1 MTDPI
6 MPMNGHCNLPAAFA
20 GLNDYPQFIIW
31 RREWNALE
39 GKWTKRPT
47 SPHTGRTCDSQ
58 DPKEWLDYEG
68 AYAACLR
75 HKADGVGFVF
85 TVSDPFWFLDLDHHF
100 KDGAWSK
107 RATSLSALLSGA
119 AIEVSSSGD
128 GLHIIGTGARPAH
141 GCVNKL
147 EALELY
153 SHGRFCALTFTSC
166 SGDVMCDKSAE
177 ITQVAEG
184 FFPPGVE
191 TDVANWTDEPA
202 EDWGGPVDDDALIK
216 KLLRSRSVDSI
227 LGSPD
232 GKAAV
237 TFRDLWECN
246 EDVLAERWP
255 DRNRSF
261 DHSGADQSLA
271 VRLARATGNDCER
284 VERLMRDSQLARDKW
299 ELRPHWL
306 RVTILKACALVGD
319 TYWKKKP
326 QPPPVIPP
334 PPRPG
339 HATDDLG
346 AGAMLADKSNHLY
359 LEMMLRG
366 LAQSIQYDEFSSVI
380 LLNGEKVTDN
390 AARQLFMDLRATI
403 GMPVTRQLFDE
414 VFHYMAWKNRFHPMR
429 EYFDTCQPAWDG
441 VDRCETWL
449 IDAAGAD
456 DTPFVRAVSRIF
468 LVAAVRR
475 VRDPGCKYDEL
486 LTLEGPQGLLKSSM
500 LLALCPRPE
509 FFTDCITLGMS
520 SKELMENLQGVLI
533 AEIPELNQFGTSAIA
548 HVKAMLS
555 RQRDK
560 ARLAYAHYPD
570 TIGRQCVMAG
580 TVNEDDWLRDP
591 TGNRRFWPVR
601 CHKHADIA
609 WIEANRDQLWAEAA
623 AREMAG
629 ESIRLEESLWAAAGA
644 EQAKR
649 MADDPFADV
658 LDEKLG
664 DLHGF
669 IGSSLIW
676 TLLGVPIERRP
687 AQQKRM
693 GDAMRRNGW
702 ERKKLTGFE
711 GRGWKYWRGHHE
723 SEITLETVSGAM
735 QGQLADVVPIMPV
748 KETGK

>member
-20 GLNDYPQFIIW
+20 GLNDYPQFILYRTVW
-31 RREWNALE
+31 SAAK
-39 GKWTKRPT
+39 GKMEKLPV
-47 SPHTGRTCDSQ
+47 SPHTGNVCDAH
-58 DPKEWLDYEG
+58 DPAQWMRYED
-68 AYAACLR
+68 AYQACLR
-75 HKADGVGFVF
+75 FNQNGVGYVF
-85 TVSDPFWFLDLDHHF
+85 TEHDPFWFLDPDKCF
-100 KDGAWSK
+100 QDGDWTPLAK
-107 RATSLSALLSGA
+107 RLSAQLAGA
-119 AIEVSSSGD
+119 GLEVSGSGK
-128 GLHIIGTGARPAH
+128 GLHLIGSGTVPPHSSRNQEH
-141 GCVNKL
+141 K
-147 EALELY
+147 LELY
-153 SHGRFCALTFTSC
+153 TSGRFCALTFTNI
-166 SGDVMCDKSAE
+166 SGDVNCDKTEAISA
-177 ITQVAEG
+177 IAEE
-184 FFPPGVE
+184 FFKPKVKSTPADWRE
-191 TDVANWTDEPA
+191 EPVP
-202 EDWGGPVDDDALIK
+202 EWGGPVDDDELIALAMK
-216 KLLRSRSVDSI
+216 SKGTTGVQLGTSPHFRHLWNADEAFLSKWKVGDSH
-227 LGSPD
+227 P
-232 GKAAV
+232 
-237 TFRDLWECN
+237 W
-246 EDVLAERWP
+246 
-255 DRNRSF
+255 
-261 DHSGADQSLA
+261 DQSSADLELA
-271 VRLARATGNDCER
+271 SQLSYWTGRDCARI
-284 VERLMRDSQLARDKW
+284 ERLMRRSELVRDKW
-299 ELRPHWL
+299 DDRPEYL
-306 RVTILKACALVGD
+306 SNTILLGAAKESVY
-319 TYWKKKP
+319 TRRSKP
-326 QPPPVIPP
+326 VPAPMIIPP

-403 GMPVTRQLFDE
+403 GMPVARQLFDE

-449 IDAAGAD
+449 IEAAGAD

-475 VRDPGCKYDEL
+475 IRQPGCKYDEL

-500 LLALCPRPE
+500 LAALCPQLE

-520 SKELMENLQGVLI
+520 PKELMENLQGVLI
-533 AEIPELNQFGTSAIA
+533 AEIPELNQYGTSAIA

-570 TIGRQCVMAG
+570 TLGRQCVMAG

-664 DLHGF
+664 ELHGF
-669 IGSSLIW
+669 IASSLIW

-702 ERKKLTGFE
+702 ERKKLTGAE

-723 SEITLETVSGAM
+723 SEITIETVAGAM

-748 KETGK
+748 KAQ